1 MVAGGSSEQAA
12 QIWGG
17 ETWLYQLR
25 GQEHVAVRSSTL
37 TLEEGCC
44 CIVNPN
50 VSYDVSRASGSVG
63 LIIRMD
69 PQGNAKKVPG
79 QEDTLPPTATSTV
92 AAAPAAAFGAAAS
105 VASDEDEDDEDNE
118 DNEDEDNE

>member
-1 MVAGGSSEQAA
+1 MG
-12 QIWGG
+12 GG

-25 GQEHVAVRSSTL
+25 GQAHVAVRSGTL

-79 QEDTLPPTATSTV
+79 QEDTLPPTA
-92 AAAPAAAFGAAAS
+92 PAAAFGAAAS

-118 DNEDEDNE
+118 DNEDEDEDD